1 MEWGIKLKSNREDLF
16 KKRFWT
22 LVGKMIISFT
32 IIAVFFILL
41 KRIIEL
47 SDFQWLYDI
56 DSVSYYRSI
65 ETFNKLYY
73 NGTVYIVVAT
83 LAIIIFLIL
92 LYKEIKHMTSYINI
106 ISDSSEK
113 LFDGS
118 EEYIDLPPEMKELEV
133 KLNHFRSESIKNK
146 KSAEEN
152 EKKKDEL
159 IVYLAHDI
167 KTPLTVVIGY
177 LSLLDEIEDM
187 PLEQRKKYIELALN
201 KSYR

>member
-73 NGTVYIVVAT
+73 NLLNAEILFCVNLVV
-83 LAIIIFLIL
+83 IL
-92 LYKEIKHMTSYINI
+92 
-106 ISDSSEK
+106 
-113 LFDGS
+113 
-118 EEYIDLPPEMKELEV
+118 
-133 KLNHFRSESIKNK
+133 IKNK
-146 KSAEEN
+146 R
-152 EKKKDEL
+152 
-159 IVYLAHDI
+159 DI
-167 KTPLTVVIGY
+167 
-177 LSLLDEIEDM
+177 
-187 PLEQRKKYIELALN
+187 
-201 KSYR
+201 